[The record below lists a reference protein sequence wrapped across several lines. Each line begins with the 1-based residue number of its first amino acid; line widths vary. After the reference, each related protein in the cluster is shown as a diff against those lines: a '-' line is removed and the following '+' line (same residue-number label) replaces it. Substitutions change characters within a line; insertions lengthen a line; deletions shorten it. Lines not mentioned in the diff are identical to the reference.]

1 MILYELYVRGVF
13 MKVPEEI
20 RKVKRPVNTIVED
33 SGRDGPKR
41 YSVRERSTVKYV
53 PGKNPQPH
61 NGKVVGH
68 IINFKFVPVDNKAST
83 EAKPKMLSYGSVA
96 LAKSVCDDITDDLL
110 AVYDAGKVYSIMS
123 LAIIRVIRPSTPLSR
138 VSAHYRRTFTSVFF
152 PGAAV
157 SQNSLGNLIDYLG
170 VDEDRRKAFFL
181 KRISSVMAEH
191 HIAIDGTLKQD
202 NSTVNDLSAFSYKAR
217 VKNTKDIS
225 VIYAYDI
232 EKMEPVCAQVF
243 PGNCID
249 ASAYSTFI
257 RNNNIDKGIIVADK
271 GFPPSK
277 IKNELNSRPNL
288 HFLTPIKRND
298 VRIKDNDMLSFQG
311 VLSGI
316 AANVLYCKKQIKG
329 GRYLYAFLDQSKS
342 SLEAKTF
349 LTKAKQDSEFDY
361 EKYCDK
367 KDKFGLIVLES
378 DQDLPP
384 VVAYTC
390 YEERWK
396 LEMVFKY
403 YKMDEDLDRTRVQGD
418 FAVIGSEFVNFISTL
433 ITCRII
439 NKAQKSGVLKE
450 MSYGEMMD
458 DLSSAWRMTDAPLN
472 VPASSD
478 DEYWVHTLNTVME
491 TLEKLGL
498 SVPAAKPEPKKRGR
512 KPKIKEP
519 SETTPRRPRGRPR
532 KVIVSQNTEN

>member
-1 MILYELYVRGVF
+1 

-41 YSVRERSTVKYV
+41 YSVRERSAVKYV

-329 GRYLYAFLDQSKS
+329 GRYLYAFLDQSRS

-450 MSYGEMMD
+450 MSYSEMMD
-458 DLSSAWRMTDAPLN
+458 DLSSAWRMT
-472 VPASSD
+472 
-478 DEYWVHTLNTVME
+478 
-491 TLEKLGL
+491 
-498 SVPAAKPEPKKRGR
+498 AAKPEPKKRGR
-512 KPKIKEP
+512 KPKVKEQ

-532 KVIVSQNTEN
+532 KVTVSQNAEN

>member
-1 MILYELYVRGVF
+1 

-41 YSVRERSTVKYV
+41 YSVRERSAVKYV

-329 GRYLYAFLDQSKS
+329 GRYLYAFLDQSRS

-512 KPKIKEP
+512 KPKVKEQ

-532 KVIVSQNTEN
+532 KVTVSQNAEN

>member
-1 MILYELYVRGVF
+1 

-41 YSVRERSTVKYV
+41 YSVRERSAVKYV

-316 AANVLYCKKQIKG
+316 AANVLFCKKQIKG

-378 DQDLPP
+378 DQNLPP

-512 KPKIKEP
+512 KPKVKEQ

-532 KVIVSQNTEN
+532 KVIVSQNTRVNAIPCKPLLSPF

>member
-1 MILYELYVRGVF
+1 

-41 YSVRERSTVKYV
+41 YSVRERSAVKYV

-157 SQNSLGNLIDYLG
+157 SQNSLGSLIDYLG

-249 ASAYSTFI
+249 ASANSTFI

-439 NKAQKSGVLKE
+439 NKAQKFGVLKE

-512 KPKIKEP
+512 KPKVKEQ

-532 KVIVSQNTEN
+532 KVTVSQNTEN

>member
-1 MILYELYVRGVF
+1 
-13 MKVPEEI
+13 
-20 RKVKRPVNTIVED
+20 
-33 SGRDGPKR
+33 
-41 YSVRERSTVKYV
+41 
-53 PGKNPQPH
+53 
-61 NGKVVGH
+61 
-68 IINFKFVPVDNKAST
+68 
-83 EAKPKMLSYGSVA
+83 MLSYGSVA

-138 VSAHYRRTFTSVFF
+138 VSTHYRRTFTSIFF
-152 PGAAV
+152 PGASV

-277 IKNELNSRPNL
+277 IKDELNSRPNL

-316 AANVLYCKKQIKG
+316 AANVLYCKKTNQ
-329 GRYLYAFLDQSKS
+329 
-342 SLEAKTF
+342 
-349 LTKAKQDSEFDY
+349 
-361 EKYCDK
+361 
-367 KDKFGLIVLES
+367 
-378 DQDLPP
+378 
-384 VVAYTC
+384 
-390 YEERWK
+390 
-396 LEMVFKY
+396 
-403 YKMDEDLDRTRVQGD
+403 
-418 FAVIGSEFVNFISTL
+418 
-433 ITCRII
+433 
-439 NKAQKSGVLKE
+439 
-450 MSYGEMMD
+450 
-458 DLSSAWRMTDAPLN
+458 
-472 VPASSD
+472 
-478 DEYWVHTLNTVME
+478 
-491 TLEKLGL
+491 
-498 SVPAAKPEPKKRGR
+498 GR
-512 KPKIKEP
+512 K
-519 SETTPRRPRGRPR
+519 
-532 KVIVSQNTEN
+532 VSVCIP

>member
-1 MILYELYVRGVF
+1 

-41 YSVRERSTVKYV
+41 YSVRERSAVKYV

-316 AANVLYCKKQIKG
+316 AANVLFCKKQIKG

-498 SVPAAKPEPKKRGR
+498 SVPVAKPEPKKRGR
-512 KPKIKEP
+512 KPKVKEQ

>member
-1 MILYELYVRGVF
+1 

-41 YSVRERSTVKYV
+41 YSVRERSAVKYV
-53 PGKNPQPH
+53 PGENPQPH

-181 KRISSVMAEH
+181 KRISSVMAE
-191 HIAIDGTLKQD
+191 
-202 NSTVNDLSAFSYKAR
+202 
-217 VKNTKDIS
+217 
-225 VIYAYDI
+225 I

-450 MSYGEMMD
+450 ISYGEMMD

-512 KPKIKEP
+512 KPKVKEQ

-532 KVIVSQNTEN
+532 KVTVSQNTEN

>member
-1 MILYELYVRGVF
+1 

-41 YSVRERSTVKYV
+41 YSVRERSAVKYV

-512 KPKIKEP
+512 KPKVKEQ

-532 KVIVSQNTEN
+532 KVTVSQNTENLVTIHSPYSA